1 MGKSTKLVPALIL
14 GIAALFAAANSARA
28 MPITYT
34 EEATASGSLNGVVF
48 TDDTVVLTMSNVDT
62 NNVTGGPLF
71 VISGTATLSVNG
83 GSPVTFTDPIQVFS
97 NEFVSVAGF
106 WDAGFTTPIDILDT
120 SNAAFAAYDLKSFIG
135 PISGAPIISAISF
148 PTTGGA
154 FILTNVGPVGG
165 PTSTFTASPAIP
177 EPSTF
182 ALFGAALAGL
192 GVIRR
197 RRNVLTNGRR

>member
-97 NEFVSVAGF
+97 NEFR
-106 WDAGFTTPIDILDT
+106 
-120 SNAAFAAYDLKSFIG
+120 
-135 PISGAPIISAISF
+135 
-148 PTTGGA
+148 
-154 FILTNVGPVGG
+154 
-165 PTSTFTASPAIP
+165 
-177 EPSTF
+177 
-182 ALFGAALAGL
+182 L
-192 GVIRR
+192 GCWLLGCGVHDSDRYP
-197 RRNVLTNGRR
+197 

>member
-106 WDAGFTTPIDILDT
+106 WDAGFTTSDRYP
-120 SNAAFAAYDLKSFIG
+120 
-135 PISGAPIISAISF
+135 
-148 PTTGGA
+148 
-154 FILTNVGPVGG
+154 
-165 PTSTFTASPAIP
+165 
-177 EPSTF
+177 
-182 ALFGAALAGL
+182 
-192 GVIRR
+192 
-197 RRNVLTNGRR
+197 